1 MGYLVF
7 LCGLPAV
14 APGEFYL
21 AKHRTAAGLPMRHSL
36 RLQAKTERPQP
47 GSLVT
52 SRIGNQASI
61 SFNWDLFSAGCIL
74 DPAE

>member
-21 AKHRTAAGLPMRHSL
+21 AKHRTAEGLPMRHSL
-36 RLQAKTERPQP
+36 IANDNQKTAAR
-47 GSLVT
+47 V
-52 SRIGNQASI
+52 
-61 SFNWDLFSAGCIL
+61 
-74 DPAE
+74 